1 MRGPLAHLRR
11 NRFYIGEVAFKG
23 ENLPGEQ
30 PAIVDRQLFNAVKL
44 TQQVDLIRKP
54 DQRGDAIVCGLSERF
69 SCQSRQPK
77 RRAGADGLMSSGGR
91 KFLRARWQRRHDRAS
106 GSIRSTQTRRHFANL
121 TGKSSATAR
130 DGNPSRSVTTF
141 PS

>member
-1 MRGPLAHLRR
+1 MRGPLAHLLR

-30 PAIVDRQLFNAVKL
+30 PAIVDRQLFDAVKL
-44 TQQVDLIRKP
+44 TQQVNLIRKP

-91 KFLRARWQRRHDRAS
+91 KFLRASWQR
-106 GSIRSTQTRRHFANL
+106 T
-121 TGKSSATAR
+121 
-130 DGNPSRSVTTF
+130 SRSRF
-141 PS
+141 RFNPLDPDAPPFCQSHREILCDCSRLKSLA